1 MNYIFSII
9 VGKTTFQSSSF
20 NLLLKCYFF
29 LEQKFNINVEN
40 GMKETIFSQG
50 PFDQKLSAYQ
60 NTIYCLLY
68 WSNFALL
75 KQFIVIE
82 E

>member
-1 MNYIFSII
+1 MLKMGWKKQSFFFLVSKIL
-9 VGKTTFQSSSF
+9 SSSVVVGE
-20 NLLLKCYFF
+20 K
-29 LEQKFNINVEN
+29 
-40 GMKETIFSQG
+40 SQG

-82 E
+82 D

>member
-1 MNYIFSII
+1 MLKMGWKKQFCFFLVSKIL
-9 VGKTTFQSSSF
+9 SSSVVVGE
-20 NLLLKCYFF
+20 K
-29 LEQKFNINVEN
+29 
-40 GMKETIFSQG
+40 SQG